1 MNYKLSF
8 LVPSLNEEFLPQT
21 VEDILE
27 HTSNQSEVI
36 VILDGWF
43 IELKPHPRLKIIHNE
58 TPKGQRAATNQA
70 AKLSKAKY
78 LVKCDAHCSF
88 DKDWD
93 LKMFK
98 AFEKTGDN
106 VTMVSVM
113 RNLWVFDWVCSC
125 GFSHY
130 QDKGDV
136 CPKCQS
142 KMTKDIKWIA
152 KEKPQSTSYR
162 FDTTLHFNYFNDHKK
177 SEKYKKE
184 LETGISETMSLQ
196 GSLFMLTR
204 EKYWE
209 LNICD
214 EEFGS
219 WGAQGTEVACKTWL
233 SGGRCVVNHA
243 TWNSHLFRTKSGVFG
258 FPYKQDEKQIEH
270 ARQRSRELFLDN
282 TWEKQIYPLSW
293 LVDRFAPVPSWHDGT
308 DNGMLEKIREH
319 GKKMVK

>member
-21 VEDILE
+21 VEDILKN
-27 HTSNQSEVI
+27 TSDQSEVI
-36 VILDGWF
+36 VVLDGWF
-43 IELKPHPRLKIIHNE
+43 IELPSHPRLRVIHNE
-58 TPKGQRAATNQA
+58 IPKGQRAATNQA
-70 AKLSKAKY
+70 ARLSNAHY
-78 LVKCDAHCSF
+78 LCKIDAHCSL

-93 LKMFK
+93 LKMFE

-113 RNLWVFDWVCSC
+113 RNLHVFDWVCSC

-136 CPKCQS
+136 CPKCQG
-142 KMTKDIKWIA
+142 KMEKDIKWIA

-184 LETGISETMSLQ
+184 LETGITETMSLQ

-233 SGGRCVVNHA
+233 SGGKCIVNHK
-243 TWNSHLFRTKSGVFG
+243 TWYSHLFRTKSGVFG

-282 TWEKQIYPLSW
+282 TWDKQIYPLSW
-293 LVDRFAPVPSWHDGT
+293 LVDKFQPVPSWHDGT
-308 DNGMLEKIREH
+308 DNGMLEKIRLWGE
-319 GKKMVK
+319 KMLI